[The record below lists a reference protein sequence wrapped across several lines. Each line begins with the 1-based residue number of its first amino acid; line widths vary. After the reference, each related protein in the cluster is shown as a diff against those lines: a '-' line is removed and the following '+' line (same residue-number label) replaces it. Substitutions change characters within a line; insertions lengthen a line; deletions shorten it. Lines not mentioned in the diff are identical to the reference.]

1 MSNVNQKIS
10 SENNFERFKVEGDAI
25 KRKEFE
31 QRIKEGELKWAFCGI
46 DNDKLYHY
54 YLKIKK
60 NKN

>member
-1 MSNVNQKIS
+1 MSSVIQKTS
-10 SENNFERFKVEGDAI
+10 SENNYERFKVEGDVN
-25 KRKEFE
+25 KRKGFE
-31 QRIKEGELKWAFCGI
+31 NKVKSGELKWAFCAI

>member
-1 MSNVNQKIS
+1 MSITSQKIPE
-10 SENNFERFKVEGDAI
+10 ENNYERFKTEGDPN

-31 QRIKEGELKWAFCGI
+31 QKVKDGELKWAFCAI

-60 NKN
+60 KK